1 MGLFSPKIKELD
13 LLINKT
19 ERAMENNY
27 KDLAQ
32 MDYREFIE
40 CFDEKKPKMKTR
52 SLEYY
57 EKEKARL
64 EGLLTGF
71 KHSSPFY
78 ESEGRIEK

>member
-13 LLINKT
+13 ILINKT

-32 MDYREFIE
+32 MDYQEFLE
-40 CFDEKKPKMKTR
+40 AFEERMPKMKSR

-57 EKEKARL
+57 EKEKSRL
-64 EGLLTGF
+64 EGMLTGF

>member
-1 MGLFSPKIKELD
+1 MGLFSPRIKDLD
-13 LLINKT
+13 TLINKT

-32 MDYREFIE
+32 MDYQEFIE
-40 CFDEKKPKMKTR
+40 AFDAKRGKMRKK
-52 SLEYY
+52 EIEFY
-57 EKEKARL
+57 EKEKSRL

>member
-1 MGLFSPKIKELD
+1 MGLFSPRIKELD
-13 LLINKT
+13 VLINKT

-32 MDYREFIE
+32 MDYKEFIE
-40 CFDEKKPKMKTR
+40 SFDLRRSKMRKKET
-52 SLEYY
+52 EFY
-57 EKEKARL
+57 EKEKSRL
-64 EGLLTGF
+64 EGLLSGF